1 MQIVLT
7 HPDGSTVTLPPEFAL
22 DDWQLSLQRASM
34 ALPGRVGPIPTGRRY
49 AKPRGLRLT
58 GTFEGVDQTNAEQ
71 LARTYRGLL
80 VGRGPIQLIRWAEAD
95 RYITVRCTRAHDN
108 LHRGHFRGRVATLSF
123 DLEAADPFWYAV
135 GPQVV
140 ERECSAGYDRW
151 TVTNPGGLRLQQ
163 TKVTF
168 TAREDG
174 VLNPSLHNGN
184 GGYLVRY
191 SGTLNA
197 GESVVLDGGAGTAMK
212 GEDNVRLLVN
222 TQWITSGFPV
232 TPGTNIF
239 TYQDD
244 EQSGH
249 ACTVTIEWRP
259 AWW

>member
-1 MQIVLT
+1 MQIILAC
-7 HPDGSTVTLPPEFAL
+7 PDGSTATLPREFAL
-22 DDWQLSLQRASM
+22 DDWQLSLQRASVR
-34 ALPGRVGPIPTGRRY
+34 LPGRVGALPAGRAY
-49 AKPRGLRLT
+49 AQPRSLRLT
-58 GTFEGVDQTNAEQ
+58 GTFEGLSQNDAEQ
-71 LARTYRGLL
+71 LARAYRGLL
-80 VGRGPIQLIRWAEAD
+80 VGRGPIQLKRWADAD

-108 LHRGHFRGRVATLSF
+108 LHRGHFQGRVATLSF
-123 DLEAADPFWYAV
+123 DLEAADPFWYAA

-197 GESVVLDGGAGTAMK
+197 GESVVLDGGAGTATK
-212 GEDNVRLLVN
+212 GGDNVRSLIN
-222 TQWITSGFPV
+222 TRWITDGFPV

-244 EQSGH
+244 EQSSH
-249 ACTVTIEWRP
+249 ACTVMIEWRP